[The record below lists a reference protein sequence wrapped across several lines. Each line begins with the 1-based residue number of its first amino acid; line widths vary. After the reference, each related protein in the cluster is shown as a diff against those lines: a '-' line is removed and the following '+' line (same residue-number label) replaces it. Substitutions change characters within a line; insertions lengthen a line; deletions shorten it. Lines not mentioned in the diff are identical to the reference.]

1 MVVLHDCRY
10 RLVDDENPNLR
21 LFLDEL
27 MNGNAN
33 EQCSE
38 SGSVSGDVP
47 TYEEILKRNSI

>member
-27 MNGNAN
+27 MNDNAN